1 MKVYLYI
8 IVCILG
14 FLPYNIVFGG
24 QRPEV
29 HAIQHSE
36 FASDSVVL
44 TLAVSGWNPDMQ
56 VLVGGAPAVVEQ
68 ATGTE
73 IRVRV
78 PVEAAPGGLAAVRI
92 EDGTPGGR
100 VSVHRVEPANAVVS
114 LRAAARFLEQASWG
128 PSPQS
133 LAEVRQIGFERYIE
147 QQFAEPVSGFPE
159 PPEASDQQSLTP
171 AQRRFFTNAIN
182 GRDQLRQR
190 VAFALHQILVVS
202 AVKNNQARMMV
213 PYLRLLQSHALGNY
227 QEILREITLN
237 PAMGRYLDMVNNDKP
252 NPATGI
258 RSNENYA
265 REVMQLFSIGTV
277 KLNLDGTTV
286 LDSEGKPAPAYDQ
299 KVIEQLAL
307 ALTGWTYP
315 PLPGQ
320 PARSHNP
327 ANYEGRMVA
336 WEANHDTTAKRLMDG
351 FTLPAGQ
358 TAQQDLD
365 AALRH
370 LFEHPNVGP
379 FLARRLIGSLVM
391 SNPSP
396 WYVARVAAAFGA
408 NRDGV
413 RGDMKAVVRA
423 ILLDPEAREGDAS
436 EIPAHFGHLREPV
449 LYTTAML
456 RSFGARLADPHSMA
470 SRASQ
475 MGQNVYFPP
484 TVFNYFP
491 LLYQIPNSAL
501 SGPEYEILTPSA
513 ALARVNLADAV
524 AFGRLGQTLTLDLT
538 PFIDLAPDS
547 GALVESLNNL
557 MMRGAMSADMRDAVQ
572 RAVEATPDPVLRAQ
586 TAVYLVAASPQY
598 QTQR

>member
-1 MKVYLYI
+1 MKAYLYI
-8 IVCILG
+8 IVSILG
-14 FLPYNIVFGG
+14 LLPQSVMIAAQGPAVQGV
-24 QRPEV
+24 RL
-29 HAIQHSE
+29 SE
-36 FASDSVVL
+36 LASGSLVI
-44 TLAVSGWNPDMQ
+44 TLSARGWNPDMP
-56 VLVGGAPAVVEQ
+56 VLVGGVPAVVEQ
-68 ATGTE
+68 ATGDE
-73 IRVRV
+73 LRVRV
-78 PVEAAPGGLAAVRI
+78 PIEAAPGGMAAVRI
-92 EDGTPGGR
+92 GDGAAGGQ
-100 VSVHRVEPANAVVS
+100 VSVYRVEPVNAVVS

-147 QQFAEPVSGFPE
+147 QQFAEPASDFPE

-213 PYLRLLQSHALGNY
+213 PYLRLLQTRAFGNY
-227 QEILREITLN
+227 HDILREMTLN
-237 PAMGRYLDMVNNDKP
+237 PGMGRYLDMVNNDKP

-286 LDSEGKPAPAYDQ
+286 LDSEGNPVPAYDQ

-307 ALTGWTYP
+307 ALTGWSYP

-327 ANYEGRMVA
+327 ANYDGRMVA
-336 WEANHDTTAKRLMDG
+336 WEANHDTSAKRLTDG

-365 AALRH
+365 GALRH

-456 RSFGARLADPHSMA
+456 RSFGARLADPHSLA
-470 SRASQ
+470 GRTSQ

-491 LLYQIPNSAL
+491 LLYQIPNSVL
-501 SGPEYEILTPSA
+501 SGPEFEILTPSA

-538 PFIDLAPDS
+538 PYIDMASDA
-547 GALVESLNNL
+547 GALVESLNHS
-557 MMRGAMSADMRDAVQ
+557 MMRGAMSPDMRDAVL
-572 RAVEATPDPVLRAQ
+572 RAVEATADPLLRAQ